1 MQHIKAYMDKINA
14 IIDGSKTVS
23 KKNAMPQSNDN
34 EKSIKVIA
42 SYVKGIREARK
53 GLSNGK

>member
-1 MQHIKAYMDKINA
+1 MQHIKSYMDKINA
-14 IIDGSKTVS
+14 IIDGSKTMS
-23 KKNAMPQSNDN
+23 KKNAMPQDND
-34 EKSIKVIA
+34 KSLKVIA

>member
-14 IIDGSKTVS
+14 IIDGGKTMS
-23 KKNAMPQSNDN
+23 KKNAMPQDND
-34 EKSIKVIA
+34 KSLKVIA
-42 SYVKGIREARK
+42 SYVKGIRESRK